1 MICLGHGRRDLW
13 YAVEG
18 GPWYSCG
25 SVAPYRHVLPVLL
38 GFDRRCACW
47 ASFLPDFARDG
58 LTWAAETVSI
68 GASKSHWV
76 VFRANVGVGIGAWKE
91 GEYEDRDKDLH
102 DDDVT
107 RSRSDAIQY

>member
-18 GPWYSCG
+18 GTRHARG
-25 SVAPYRHVLPVLL
+25 SVAPYRRRVLL
-38 GFDRRCACW
+38 VFDRRYAWW
-47 ASFLPDFARDG
+47 ASFLPDFARDS

-76 VFRANVGVGIGAWKE
+76 VHRANVGVGIGAWKE
-91 GEYEDRDKDLH
+91 SEYEDRDKDLH